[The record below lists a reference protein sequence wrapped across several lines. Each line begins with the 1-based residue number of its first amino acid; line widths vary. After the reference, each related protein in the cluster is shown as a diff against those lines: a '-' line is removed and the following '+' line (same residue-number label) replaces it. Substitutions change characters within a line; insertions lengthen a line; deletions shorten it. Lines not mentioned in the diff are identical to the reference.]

1 MSMTDY
7 NLEQGLPSSMDAE
20 RSILGAVLLD
30 NGAMY
35 DAAWKL
41 SPDTFSLDSHR
52 RIFAR
57 MLEMFNVSK
66 PIDIITL
73 SEYLRDTQQLEASG
87 GVSYLASLT
96 DGVPPRANI
105 EHYVGIVLEKAQLR
119 GLIVAMNRVL
129 SRILSAGDKP
139 ADCVMLL
146 QEAIAEVNETGKQSR
161 AFVELMND
169 AIAEIDRL
177 RSVTETTLGASWNFQ
192 PLDDV
197 TTGIRKDEFWVIGA
211 RPNVGKTPFGAQI
224 AIANALGL
232 GSGRVRNVEFESL
245 EMSDLQL
252 AMRCLIHAGIA
263 SPYELRDPRRMS
275 NDQVNEV
282 KSGACRL
289 AELPI
294 WVNDTGSVTIGQ
306 LVNRMRH
313 AVRRRKIELFI
324 IDYLQLI
331 GGPGKTAYDRVS
343 ASAASLRA
351 FVRES
356 KVPVIALSQ
365 LNRNAKDPNKRPEL
379 ADLRESGVIEQ
390 EANGVVLIHRPE
402 ISMEE
407 NPEMEGQ
414 LAMDGEF
421 ILAKVREGVKGP
433 ERFTFDENTLTF
445 KPR

>member
-1 MSMTDY
+1 MSAAV
-7 NLEQGLPSSMDAE
+7 EERGLPSSMDAE

-30 NGAMY
+30 NGALY

-41 SPDTFSLDSHR
+41 DIEAFSLDSHR

-73 SEYLRDTQQLEASG
+73 SEYLREANQLESIG

-96 DGVPPRANI
+96 DGVPPRANV
-105 EHYVGIVLEKAQLR
+105 EHYVAIVLEKAQLR
-119 GLIVAMNRVL
+119 GLINSSNRII
-129 SRILSAGDKP
+129 SAILERGTKP
-139 ADCVMLL
+139 ADCVMLM
-146 QEAIAEVNETGKQSR
+146 QEAISEVNETGKQSR
-161 AFVELMND
+161 AFAELMND
-169 AIAEIDRL
+169 AIVEIDRL
-177 RSVTETTLGASWNFQ
+177 RSVTDTTLGATWNFQ

-197 TTGIRKDEFWVIGA
+197 TTGIRRDEFWVIGA

-252 AMRCLIHAGIA
+252 AMRCLIHAGVTT
-263 SPYELRDPRRMS
+263 PYSLRDPRRMS
-275 NDQVNEV
+275 VEEVTEV

-306 LVNRMRH
+306 LLNRMRY
-313 AVRRRKIELFI
+313 AVRRRKIELFV

-343 ASAASLRA
+343 ASAAALRG
-351 FVRES
+351 FVRET
-356 KVPVIALSQ
+356 KVPVVALSQ

-402 ISMEE
+402 ISNDE

-414 LAMDGEF
+414 LSMDGEF

-433 ERFTFDENTLTF
+433 EPFQFDENTLTF